1 MTLTGLVIV
10 GAQLT
15 ASLQDLVEI
24 VDVHL
29 FLKKTSLLWHE
40 KKNPDY
46 HSDSF
51 KLMA

>member
-10 GAQLT
+10 GAQLV

-24 VDVHL
+24 VDVQL
-29 FLKKTSLLWHE
+29 FLKKTSLPWHE
-40 KKNPDY
+40 KQNPDY

-51 KLMA
+51 KLIA